1 MITHLQEA
9 WKILNKVIYL
19 YKYINYKF
27 INIQSY
33 ILHLFLSR

>member
-9 WKILNKVIYL
+9 WKILNKVIYI

-27 INIQSY
+27 INI
-33 ILHLFLSR
+33 